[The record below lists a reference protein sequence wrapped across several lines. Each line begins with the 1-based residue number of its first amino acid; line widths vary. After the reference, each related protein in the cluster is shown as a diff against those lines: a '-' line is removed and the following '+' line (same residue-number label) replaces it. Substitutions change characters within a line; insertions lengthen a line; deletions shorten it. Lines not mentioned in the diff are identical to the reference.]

1 MLTERRFSLD
11 EFRYIRIHT
20 WFRGLGEIKIQADKW
35 PYNQGGLSP
44 LWAGGTYKKYVTYT
58 VRRAGS
64 KINLNG
70 YTISI
75 LPQRIFWACLLE
87 RFHNTHTWDGRRG
100 GRVCGGGWVW
110 GGWNESGINSTHR
123 MCKSGLVLWTSTSQT
138 GQWNEVWRYFTI
150 QLRQTANKDIL
161 MSVFWLLFKI
171 IIHFVLTLHSHA
183 IKNGVFRMS
192 SRRLEML
199 RLAVSFLFWFDQ
211 TPKPD
216 WNLTFLATLTYKEL

>member
-1 MLTERRFSLD
+1 MDILLAFYPSEFFELVFLNDFTTLTPE
-11 EFRYIRIHT
+11 T
-20 WFRGLGEIKIQADKW
+20 GGGGE
-35 PYNQGGLSP
+35 
-44 LWAGGTYKKYVTYT
+44 
-58 VRRAGS
+58 RAG
-64 KINLNG
+64 
-70 YTISI
+70 
-75 LPQRIFWACLLE
+75 
-87 RFHNTHTWDGRRG
+87 
-100 GRVCGGGWVW
+100 
-110 GGWNESGINSTHR
+110 WNVSGKNSTHR

-211 TPKPD
+211 TPTPD
-216 WNLTFLATLTYKEL
+216 CSLTFLATLTYKEL